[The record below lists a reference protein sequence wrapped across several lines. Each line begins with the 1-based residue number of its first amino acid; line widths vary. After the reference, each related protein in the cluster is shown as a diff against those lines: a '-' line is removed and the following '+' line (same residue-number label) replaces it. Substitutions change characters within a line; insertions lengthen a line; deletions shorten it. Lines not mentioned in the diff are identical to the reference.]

1 MISILIAIL
10 LTISTGGDI
19 CTLGQPVADWEG
31 WIDSHP
37 NAESVVRYDAT
48 LPNFRIYEDGDA
60 VVLFVFRSA
69 VADTAASGSSG
80 AHGQCAR
87 DLSEAIHP

>member
-1 MISILIAIL
+1 MIAILIAIL
-10 LTISTGGDI
+10 LTISTGGDL
-19 CTLGQPVADWEG
+19 CTLGNPVTNWEG
-31 WIDSHP
+31 WVDSHP

-48 LPNFRIYEDGDA
+48 LPNFRIYQDGDS
-60 VVLFVFRSA
+60 VVLFVFRNA

-87 DLSEAIHP
+87 DLSEDVQP